1 MSSPYTIVLTD
12 TEDRVLAARVA
23 SGRTEY
29 RDRLRAQI
37 VLAAAQGGSNAGI
50 AEALNIGLDTVR
62 RWRRRFAAATDQR
75 LEALTDRPRSG
86 RPPVHGPG
94 VRAEAVA
101 LACALPAENDVP
113 LSRWSCPEIARELA
127 ARCDVAVSA
136 SSVRRWLADDALKPW
151 QHRSWISVRDPDF
164 AVKAARVLDL
174 YAGIWDGQSLGPN
187 DFLICA
193 DEKTSIQARCRCH
206 PTLPPGRARMMRIE
220 HNYERNGALAYLAA
234 WDVHRGRVIG
244 RCEDSTG
251 IEPFSRLVAQVMTTE
266 PYATADRVFWV
277 VDNGSSHRGQTS
289 IDRMRTAWPNAHLI
303 HLPVHASWLDQ
314 CEIYFSVVQR
324 KVVAPNDFFDLEQIR
339 ARLAAFEIR
348 YNAVAKPF
356 NWKFTRHDSTT
367 CSAGSTHT
375 RTNPKITGWPP
386 NDPSRTYGRHHQ
398 GPFFRGRAP
407 TDWYRRCAPRR
418 RSRRGSNAAP

>member
-220 HNYERNGALAYLAA
+220 HDYERKGALAYLAA

-289 IDRMRTAWPNAHLI
+289 IDRMRKAWPNAHLI

-356 NWKFTRHDSTT
+356 NWKFTRHDL
-367 CSAGSTHT
+367 
-375 RTNPKITGWPP
+375 
-386 NDPSRTYGRHHQ
+386 NDLLSRIDAHQ
-398 GPFFRGRAP
+398 NQPEDHRL
-407 TDWYRRCAPRR
+407 
-418 RSRRGSNAAP
+418 AA